1 MGREATFLLGLLGLL
16 AGAFVG
22 LLSLKLFV
30 PRPPVG
36 AGPDIQLDLVTV
48 PPEFFG
54 GGFPPDAFAA
64 APPLVALTADPEP
77 LASAVVEPPRP
88 TSSRFAAAR
97 GFDVGAAADVTASPD
112 EVATAPPEPAATRSD
127 PFLTRAA
134 WQVPVEER
142 PEAAAET
149 GPATLLP
156 AAPPVA
162 QPVAQ
167 PPVGAAFNPVVAPPA
182 SSFAP
187 PPAYQLAPPP
197 ASPVAPP
204 PAYPVA
210 DPGVTPA
217 AALAAGRYIA
227 QPGDSWWSVAERAYG
242 DGRLYRALF
251 AWNRAIDPRV
261 SLAPGTPLDVPPVDR
276 LLTAW
281 PRLVPR

>member
-112 EVATAPPEPAATRSD
+112 EVATAPPEPPSPITTAT
-127 PFLTRAA
+127 FG
-134 WQVPVEER
+134 VPSAR
-142 PEAAAET
+142 
-149 GPATLLP
+149 
-156 AAPPVA
+156 
-162 QPVAQ
+162 Q
-167 PPVGAAFNPVVAPPA
+167 A
-182 SSFAP
+182 S
-187 PPAYQLAPPP
+187 
-197 ASPVAPP
+197 V
-204 PAYPVA
+204 
-210 DPGVTPA
+210 
-217 AALAAGRYIA
+217 
-227 QPGDSWWSVAERAYG
+227 ERAM
-242 DGRLYRALF
+242 A
-251 AWNRAIDPRV
+251 
-261 SLAPGTPLDVPPVDR
+261 S
-276 LLTAW
+276 AW
-281 PRLVPR
+281 PRSSAPIPG